1 MNWLRSNWKHVGLVL
16 VLAVTVSGWVSTAH
30 YRGVAK
36 AEAAEGERRT
46 REIEEYRTRLAE
58 DSASMV
64 AAEAALALARENDA
78 RRLQELEAARRG
90 EQAAS
95 DSLARLARAEADS
108 TDGWVRVETHEASVA
123 AERRETARA
132 DSSATVWQGRAE
144 RAETHAAEILQ
155 PRITELTAQ
164 IVRLEERDETR
175 LRQIDALERAVAP
188 SFAVR
193 LLDNWELVALG
204 ALIGVVGWE
213 VAR

>member
-1 MNWLRSNWKHVGLVL
+1 MNWLRSNWKHVGLVVVL
-16 VLAVTVSGWVSTAH
+16 VVTVAGWISTAH
-30 YRGVAK
+30 YRGIAM
-36 AEAAEGERRT
+36 AEAAEGERQTAVIERQA
-46 REIEEYRTRLAE
+46 RELAE
-58 DSASMV
+58 GAARDS

-78 RRLQELEAARRG
+78 RRLQEIEAARRG
-90 EQAAS
+90 EQAAR

-108 TDGWVRVETHEASVA
+108 TDGWVRVETHEASIA

-155 PRITELTAQ
+155 PRITALTAQ
-164 IVRLEERDETR
+164 VVRLEARDETR

-204 ALIGVVGWE
+204 ALVGVVGWE